1 MSIDYL
7 AEMEHEV
14 DSGREIYACP
24 GPQGNEWYISSDLE
38 DLRKK
43 AQRSASALKREVQ
56 IFKLINK
63 MDTVSGD
70 SYLAVRKILEPGPKG
85 EPKMQWTLV
94 DTREAAE
101 MMRDVSEGPSP
112 YFGTSIVATFL
123 PV

>member
-7 AEMEHEV
+7 GEMEHEV

-38 DLRKK
+38 DLNKK
-43 AQRSASALKREVQ
+43 AQRSASALKREVH
-56 IFKLINK
+56 IYKLINK

-70 SYLAVRKILEPGPKG
+70 SYLVVRKILEPGPKG

-101 MMRDVSEGPSP
+101 MMRDVSQGPTP
-112 YFGTSIVATFL
+112 FFGTSTVSTFL
-123 PV
+123 PA